1 MKPIQHSHL
10 IQLKRQAGFTLVEIL
25 VSIVI
30 GAIGL
35 MGVARLQLVTLQ
47 NNSAS
52 QYRSIA
58 IQLASDLFERLRTN
72 QESVNAGRYN
82 QPATVATAASYNT
95 PSIACASAGLC
106 NSTERAATDL
116 ADAMTQARA
125 VLPGGVIIV
134 CIDSGSGSP
143 ATFNGTTIDP
153 QCDGLGTTHAVKV
166 FWQDDRSNKTTGLAA
181 GGYTAFVTRGTP

>member
-1 MKPIQHSHL
+1 MNYRERSIRIKQ
-10 IQLKRQAGFTLVEIL
+10 QAGFTLVEIL
-25 VSIVI
+25 VSVVI

-58 IQLASDLFERLRTN
+58 IQIASDMFERMRSN
-72 QESVNAGRYN
+72 QESVNAGAYN
-82 QPATVATAASYNT
+82 QPITSATDAAYTTPCANAGNCPTAA
-95 PSIACASAGLC
+95 
-106 NSTERAATDL
+106 RAANDL
-116 ADAMTQARA
+116 AEGMAQARA
-125 VLPGGVIIV
+125 VLPGGVIVV
-134 CIDSGSGSP
+134 CVDSGSGAP
-143 ATFNGTTIDP
+143 ATYNGTVIDP
-153 QCDGLGTTHAVKV
+153 QCDGLGNTHAVKV

>member
-1 MKPIQHSHL
+1 MNQRQKTNT
-10 IQLKRQAGFTLVEIL
+10 LKQQAGFTLVEIL

-35 MGVARLQLVTLQ
+35 MGVARLQLVTMQ

-52 QYRSIA
+52 QFRSIA
-58 IQLASDLFERLRTN
+58 IQIASDMFERMRSN
-72 QESVNAGRYN
+72 QESVNSGAYN
-82 QPATVATAASYNT
+82 QPATSATATAYT
-95 PSIACASAGLC
+95 TLCASTGTC
-106 NSTERAATDL
+106 PTTERAASDL
-116 ADAMTQARA
+116 AEGMAQARA

-143 ATFNGTTIDP
+143 ASYNGVVIDP
-153 QCDGLGTTHAVKV
+153 QCDGIGNTHAVKV
-166 FWQDDRSNKTTGLAA
+166 FWQDDRSNTTTGLAA

>member
-1 MKPIQHSHL
+1 MNNRQKSSS
-10 IQLKRQAGFTLVEIL
+10 LKQQAGFTLVEIL

-52 QYRSIA
+52 QFRSIA
-58 IQLASDLFERLRTN
+58 IQLASDMFERMRTN
-72 QESVNAGRYN
+72 QESVNGGAYN
-82 QPATVATAASYNT
+82 QPATSATATAYTT
-95 PSIACASAGLC
+95 PCSNVGSCTTAQ
-106 NSTERAATDL
+106 RAAGDL
-116 ADAMTQARA
+116 ADAMAQARA

-134 CIDSGSGSP
+134 CIDSGSGANPSY
-143 ATFNGTTIDP
+143 NGTLIDP
-153 QCDGLGTTHAVKV
+153 QCDGIGNIHAVKV
-166 FWQDDRSNKTTGLAA
+166 FWQDDRSNTTTGLAA